1 MVKAAAFLSI
11 CPCNKKGE
19 SMTTRILVIEDNPT
33 NLELVVYLLK
43 QFGYE
48 TLTAMDGQEGLALAE
63 KEKPDLIICDIQL
76 PKLNGYEVAKSLS
89 RNPEFSDVPLI
100 AVTAYSMVGD
110 RDAIMSAGFNG
121 YISKPIDPDSFV
133 KQIEMFLTKKQHS
146 NHVSPSIKV
155 SKEKEKIIQSQSKSR
170 GTILVVDDSPSNRQ
184 LFQTLLESE
193 GFKVE
198 MAGRISQAMGVLDKT
213 TPELILSDLHMPNAN
228 GLDFLRTVKVK
239 KALKGIPFI
248 IISNSN
254 PKESEQKECLSLGV
268 VKFIVSPIEPR
279 VFLKTVKEVWS
290 DSRKSKKKKNLDRE
304 TYGNDSDS

>member
-1 MVKAAAFLSI
+1 
-11 CPCNKKGE
+11 
-19 SMTTRILVIEDNPT
+19 MTTRILVIEDNPT

-198 MAGRISQAMGVLDKT
+198 MGGSISQAMGVLDKT

>member
-1 MVKAAAFLSI
+1 
-11 CPCNKKGE
+11 
-19 SMTTRILVIEDNPT
+19 MTTRILVIEDNPT

-198 MAGRISQAMGVLDKT
+198 MAGSISQAMGVLDKT